1 MKPYQ
6 EKKVE
11 RAESILSAAR
21 DPVFHL
27 LPYHRVVWRL
37 AAGGY
42 GRTLGPLT
50 TAISTGVSDMSS
62 WLLPGLPGAVTIFFV
77 KNYVTLEGDYL
88 YELLPGFIIAF
99 AKI

>member
-1 MKPYQ
+1 
-6 EKKVE
+6 
-11 RAESILSAAR
+11 
-21 DPVFHL
+21 
-27 LPYHRVVWRL
+27 
-37 AAGGY
+37 
-42 GRTLGPLT
+42 
-50 TAISTGVSDMSS
+50 MSS